1 MKKTNCSFTAPFNL
15 PLILILFAL
24 LALQCKKT
32 IVEHPFTNIQTLDC
46 RNLLIRSVTL
56 KDSIVTVTLENTCKN
71 CEDGW
76 VYLGMTMINRQ
87 AQIDTLAQTPCLTC
101 YPCPKN
107 GETKIY
113 ELKTKRTSLPDLNTV
128 RFDFG
133 YLCKDV
139 TYLPK

>member
-15 PLILILFAL
+15 TLIVILFAL
-24 LALQCKKT
+24 LTLQCKKT
-32 IVEHPFTNIQTLDC
+32 IVEHPFADIKTLDC

-56 KDSIVTVTLENTCKN
+56 KDSIVIVALENTCKN

-87 AQIDTLAQTPCLTC
+87 NLGDTVAQTPCLTC
-101 YPCPKN
+101 YSCPQN
-107 GETKIY
+107 GETKTY
-113 ELKTKRTSLPDLNTV
+113 ELKTKRTSLPDLSTV
-128 RFDFG
+128 QFDFG
-133 YLCKDV
+133 YLCRDV